1 MITALRGAVYEALK
15 REEET
20 LSMYERLSKEAKDQ
34 YVKDFFIA
42 LAKDVKADITTMK
55 NLNLHS
61 IVKFGLA
68 IRFNVSSCQIDE
80 QGASKIQ
87 DKEGVAELLKLA
99 IDELDADIEYYE
111 HIAEHSLFPEVKRL
125 FRILA
130 DKELEHKCK
139 LKALQDLIA

>member
-1 MITALRGAVYEALK
+1 MIAALRGAVYEALK

-20 LSMYERLSKEAKDQ
+20 LSMYERFAKEAKDKALQ
-34 YVKDFFIA
+34 DFFTAMANDVKD
-42 LAKDVKADITTMK
+42 DIHTLK

-68 IRFNVSSCQIDE
+68 IKFHVRTCSIDE
-80 QGASKIQ
+80 QSISTVQ
-87 DKEGVAELLKLA
+87 DKAGAGEILKLA
-99 IDELDADIEYYE
+99 IDEINADIEYYE

-125 FRILA
+125 FRIIS

-139 LKALQDLIA
+139 LKALQDLLM